1 MVLHRV
7 CFLCLTLVPLTV
19 TGESSDFEDDYE
31 EAEEW
36 RNCSTS
42 ESISKGQVSYSM
54 EGVAGSELTYE
65 CQDNYYPYPVRTRV
79 CGSDGNWTPMRL
91 ASGRPTSRATCKEI
105 LCPAQIQLD
114 HGELLPRKQWFKV
127 GENQTFS
134 CSVGFVLKGSTLRTC
149 TQLGHWTGETP
160 VCDDQAEDCSNPGI
174 PPGGRRIGNRF
185 RIGDKV
191 QYQCEMGLDLLGSV
205 ERECLDSGEW
215 SGTETRCQAQYAF
228 DSPSSV
234 AQAMSGSLSS
244 LMDVSSPEYKK
255 KARYSRILEM
265 SKGIHNIFILL
276 DTSGSIAD
284 HHIQEAR
291 KATANLIQK
300 LDSYEVKLTFH
311 VLSYA
316 SHVKE
321 IIRFNDY
328 GSHLSDIVIKKVM
341 DFNYKSHGRGTGT
354 NLYKGLENVYKA
366 MGQLKARNRDDFN
379 KTQNVILIATDGH
392 SNTGRN
398 PKAMMSKIRDF
409 LGYST
414 AATDHTEENL
424 LDVYVFGIGESVNKK
439 ELNGLASKK
448 RSEKHVFV
456 LKKYE
461 DLGEVFNK
469 MIDDTAVTMCGVAKE
484 DQGRGFTKVES
495 RPWHVNVKWNTLSCL
510 GSIVSKKWT
519 LTAAHCLM
527 IPKQGSGNIRAK
539 PEEVTIEN
547 APLSVKAKSLFI
559 HPQYNV
565 LGLRSKNVNEF
576 YDYDIAL
583 VETEDIP
590 LSSKARPICLPCTES
605 ASRALKITNATCAQ
619 HEEALLNLKETRANF
634 LTKDNIRS
642 QTHIQAGDNRP
653 DCINQ
658 VSKTF
663 FSNTT
668 ASSEEVVTD
677 RFLCTGGSKSH
688 RDDIACKGDS
698 GGSLFLRKG
707 MRYFQVGVLS
717 WGNTNVCDS
726 IKYSRNNP
734 PPDARDFYINIFSVV
749 DWLKQY
755 LDKDLAFLPSDN

>member
-1 MVLHRV
+1 M
-7 CFLCLTLVPLTV
+7 LTKYDALKPKTFKMAQCPTQKRMLWAILK
-19 TGESSDFEDDYE
+19 GSSDFEDDYE

-160 VCDDQAEDCSNPGI
+160 VSCNNSVLAEDCSNPGI

-255 KARYSRILEM
+255 KGASSCMFVTARYSRILEM

-547 APLSVKAKSLFI
+547 GESPLSVKAKSLFI

-619 HEEALLNLKETRANF
+619 HGKTSTL
-634 LTKDNIRS
+634 S
-642 QTHIQAGDNRP
+642 QTHIQAGDNVRT
-653 DCINQ
+653 
-658 VSKTF
+658 SSF
-663 FSNTT
+663 RH
-668 ASSEEVVTD
+668 SEE
-677 RFLCTGGSKSH
+677 FS
-688 RDDIACKGDS
+688 DS